1 MTDEH
6 ADEVRDA
13 GSRDFGSQ
21 VHGGAGD
28 FGRWSPAAYGFET
41 LAIHAGQDPDAA
53 TGAVVVPI
61 YQTSTYVQSGVGEH
75 RGYEYSRSGNPTRT
89 ALETCLAA
97 LEGGRTGLAFAS
109 GLAAEDCLLRTV
121 ARPGGHVVVPDDAY
135 GGTYRLFAQVLQ
147 RWGVEHT
154 SVPLGD
160 VAAVRAALRP
170 ETVLVWCETPTNP
183 LLGVADIAAL
193 AQVAHEGG
201 ARLVVDNTFASPY
214 LQQPLALGADVVV
227 HSTTKYLGGHSD
239 VVGGALVCGDPGL
252 GEELA
257 YHQNAMGGVPGPF
270 DSWLVLRG
278 AKTLGVRMDRHCA
291 NARRVVELLQASP
304 AVAQVLYPGLPAHPG
319 HDVATKQMTDFG
331 GMVSLRLAG
340 GEGAALEL
348 CRRTQV
354 FTLGESL
361 GGVESLIEHPGRMTH
376 ASVAGSP
383 LEVPPDLVRLSVGIE
398 TAADLLADLEQALRP
413 LPAA

>member
-1 MTDEH
+1 MSEQH
-6 ADEVRDA
+6 ADDVREA
-13 GSRDFGSQ
+13 GSKAFGSE
-21 VHGGAGD
+21 VHGGPD
-28 FGRWSPAAYGFET
+28 RWSEGHYGFET
-41 LAIHAGQDPDAA
+41 LAIHAGQDPDPT
-53 TGAVVVPI
+53 TGAIVVPI
-61 YQTSTYVQSGVGEH
+61 YQTSTYVQTEVGEH

-109 GLAAEDCLLRTV
+109 GLAAEDCLLRAV
-121 ARPGGHVVVPDDAY
+121 ARPGAHVVVPDDAY
-135 GGTYRLFAQVLQ
+135 GGTYRLFAQVLS

-154 SVPLGD
+154 AVPLGD
-160 VAAVRAALRP
+160 VDAVREAVRP
-170 ETVLVWCETPTNP
+170 ETVLLWCETPTNP
-183 LLGVADIAAL
+183 LLTVADIAAL
-193 AQVAHEGG
+193 AAVAHDTG
-201 ARLVVDNTFASPY
+201 ARLAVDNTFASPY
-214 LQQPLALGADVVV
+214 LQQPLALGADIVV

-239 VVGGALVCGDPGL
+239 VIGGALVCADPGL

-257 YHQNAMGGVPGPF
+257 YHQNALGGVPGAF

-291 NARRVVELLQASP
+291 NAQRVVELLVGHP
-304 AVAQVLYPGLPAHPG
+304 AVREVLYPGLASHPG
-319 HDVATKQMTDFG
+319 HEVAAKQMADFG

-348 CRRTQV
+348 CRRTKV

-376 ASVAGSP
+376 ASVAGSA
-383 LEVPPDLVRLSVGIE
+383 LEVPADLVRLSVGIE
-398 TAADLLADLEQALRP
+398 TIDDLLADLERALAP
-413 LPAA
+413 LPTG